1 MPTSRK
7 YLVSKPGCSQKRR
20 EFGVCFTKVR
30 SYLFRER
37 KLPSLDSEVL
47 PSEGGT
53 GWDYIWFN
61 FYVIVCFSYKVI
73 LIFSVA

>member
-1 MPTSRK
+1 M
-7 YLVSKPGCSQKRR
+7 
-20 EFGVCFTKVR
+20 CFTKVR